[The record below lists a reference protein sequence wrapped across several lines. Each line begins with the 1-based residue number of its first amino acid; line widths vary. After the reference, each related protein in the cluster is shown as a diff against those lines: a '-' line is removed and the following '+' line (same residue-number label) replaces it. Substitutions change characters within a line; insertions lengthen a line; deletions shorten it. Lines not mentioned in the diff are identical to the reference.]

1 MNGEVVLAL
10 VYGLV
15 LMTSG
20 LWIWRRVVKDY
31 LNRKGD
37 EEE

>member
-1 MNGEVVLAL
+1 MSGEVVLAL

-31 LNRKGD
+31 LNHKGD
-37 EEE
+37 EE

>member
-1 MNGEVVLAL
+1 MSGEVVLAL

-20 LWIWRRVVKDY
+20 LWIWHRVVKDY
-31 LNRKGD
+31 LNHKGD
-37 EEE
+37 EE